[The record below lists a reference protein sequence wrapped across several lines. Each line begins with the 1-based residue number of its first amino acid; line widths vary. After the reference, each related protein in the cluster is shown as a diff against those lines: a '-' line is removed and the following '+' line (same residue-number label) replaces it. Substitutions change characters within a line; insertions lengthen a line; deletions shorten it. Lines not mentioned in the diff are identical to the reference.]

1 MEYRKYIIIILGHI
15 FLLSCT
21 FEKNEIDSRG
31 FSENGIYGAF
41 YNHKY
46 KKIFAGNGMGELMV
60 FDDKFELID
69 KKVLAKGP
77 VSTCISSPD
86 NEFMANTSADG
97 TLYIWKVSKEG
108 IKLNFHSDLHHGYS
122 MTCMF
127 SPKMNYLF
135 SSGSDSSIVILDL
148 ETKTVLKRIKSDW
161 GVIHFAWFSADEKYL
176 LWGDSYGY
184 LYKTDLVSWVS
195 SKVRL
200 DETAINCLVANEKMD
215 EIIAVS
221 DLGMLYILDFE
232 KLSVSQRLIVS
243 NSRAFVVE
251 YLDIAENIIITS
263 DENGEFKLYERNEDL
278 FHLSSTI
285 SAHEGIC
292 CTIIYNDD
300 KTKLLSG
307 GQDGWIKEWSINDF
321 RLINKIDTKGFE

>member
-1 MEYRKYIIIILGHI
+1 
-15 FLLSCT
+15 
-21 FEKNEIDSRG
+21 
-31 FSENGIYGAF
+31 
-41 YNHKY
+41 
-46 KKIFAGNGMGELMV
+46 
-60 FDDKFELID
+60 
-69 KKVLAKGP
+69 
-77 VSTCISSPD
+77 
-86 NEFMANTSADG
+86 
-97 TLYIWKVSKEG
+97 
-108 IKLNFHSDLHHGYS
+108 
-122 MTCMF
+122 
-127 SPKMNYLF
+127 LF

-251 YLDIAENIIITS
+251 YLDIDENIIITS

-278 FHLSSTI
+278 FYLTSTI